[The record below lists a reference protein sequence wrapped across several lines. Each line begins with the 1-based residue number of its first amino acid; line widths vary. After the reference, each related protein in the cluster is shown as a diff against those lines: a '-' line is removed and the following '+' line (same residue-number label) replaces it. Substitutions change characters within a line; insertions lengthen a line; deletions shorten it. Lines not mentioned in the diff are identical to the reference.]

1 MTTLTG
7 LPTTAG
13 ARYDRAVRA
22 IDVENAGDPER
33 VSVDGVDRPLADARA
48 RIAVDWAT
56 RFAILPSEPLL
67 LAARAHRLGGW
78 RVPRR
83 VYPAGTQGRE
93 RWRRDRDRV
102 QTRRLTRLLGGVGYG
117 DRTIERVVELIEEG
131 RRRAT
136 TFAEDGDS
144 EGRHL
149 GDAVSIAGLQA
160 RLPVVGDDPTTALRM
175 TTRVVGGLSSS
186 GVAELVDAGPVP
198 AALIEKALTAVR
210 REVRPSDLV
219 ARADRLITRTLA
231 VAGSP
236 VVTTS
241 LQLGGLVLVDLI
253 RRRRPDVPVV
263 FVDTGYHFPE
273 TIAFR
278 DRVAA
283 EWGLDLVIARPDA
296 TRDHHEAEHGT
307 LYATD
312 PARCC
317 AIRKVAPA
325 DSALAGHD
333 VWFTALRRDQA
344 TTRSAI
350 SPVEPH
356 VLSNGTAITKVNALA
371 GWTWRDLELYAL
383 VHDVPRHPLY
393 DQGYTS
399 IGCAPCTRPT
409 GAAGDDRSGRWNGTM
424 VECGLHIDRSR
435 VT

>member
-1 MTTLTG
+1 
-7 LPTTAG
+7 
-13 ARYDRAVRA
+13 V
-22 IDVENAGDPER
+22 IDL
-33 VSVDGVDRPLADARA
+33 VD
-48 RIAVDWAT
+48 
-56 RFAILPSEPLL
+56 
-67 LAARAHRLGGW
+67 
-78 RVPRR
+78 
-83 VYPAGTQGRE
+83 
-93 RWRRDRDRV
+93 
-102 QTRRLTRLLGGVGYG
+102 
-117 DRTIERVVELIEEG
+117 EG
-131 RRRAT
+131 RRPA
-136 TFAEDGDS
+136 DP

-160 RLPVVGDDPTTALRM
+160 RLPGIGDDAPRALRIA
-175 TTRVVGGLSSS
+175 TRVVGGLSPG
-186 GVAELVDAGPVP
+186 GVAELVDAQPVP
-198 AALIEKALTAVR
+198 GELLEQALTAVR
-210 REVRPSDLV
+210 RKVRPSDLV

-253 RRRRPDVPVV
+253 RRRRPDIPVV

-273 TIAFR
+273 TLEFR

-283 EWGLDLVIARPDA
+283 QWGLDLVTARPDA
-296 TRDHHEAEHGT
+296 TRDEHEAGHGT

-325 DSALAGHD
+325 DAALAGRD

-344 TTRSAI
+344 ATRSAI

-356 VLSNGTAITKVNALA
+356 VLSNGTSITKVNALA

-383 VHDVPRHPLY
+383 VHEVPRHPLY
-393 DQGYTS
+393 DRGYTS

-424 VECGLHIDRSR
+424 IECGLHIDRSR
-435 VT
+435 VS